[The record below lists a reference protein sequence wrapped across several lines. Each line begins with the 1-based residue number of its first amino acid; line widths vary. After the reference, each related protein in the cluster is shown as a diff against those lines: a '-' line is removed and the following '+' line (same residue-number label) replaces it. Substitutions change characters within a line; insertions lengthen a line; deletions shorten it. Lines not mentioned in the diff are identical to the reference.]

1 MANFGSIFS
10 GVRVPDPKPME
21 SVSDFRVKQ
30 AQRRGLEAQTD
41 KYRREAK
48 EAEAGKLLDL
58 DRKNDLKS
66 VMDDGGDIKAWGILR
81 KSKGDL
87 DGYTKAVE
95 LAEKERTNRASAVTA
110 NLKAETDRNNIVEP
124 VAFSAYQNG
133 SLSGLKSA
141 SNTMRHYGETVD
153 PSFNKYADVV
163 DDWVDNNEQRLMT
176 LSPQQRQEDIRSMIT
191 GSGLIKSER
200 FKIEKVDTG
209 GRVVGR
215 PAELPYDLPKT
226 LPPAEKSRIKRQKIA
241 IAEKRVAAEAKKV
254 SDDRR
259 AELKSGLTWL
269 DPEDTS
275 KGLTPVKG
283 GKVWLKDKEEQK
295 EEIAAENKRMDIVN
309 KAIDDS
315 KFVVDALN
323 KATEN
328 TSAWT
333 TGIPGVIGQM
343 IPQTTAWDQAEAIK
357 TVEAHVSFSGLQNM
371 REASKTGGALG
382 SIAVK
387 ELDLLGALKGS
398 LSMGQKQET
407 FRKNVGKILRHYV
420 NANNTLLAMAGRGRE
435 IKVGKTPV
443 AKGSKEYNEMP
454 YGTWYLNVNN
464 KKALKRYPKKGK
476 K

>member
-1 MANFGSIFS
+1 MANFGGIFS

-21 SVSDFRVKQ
+21 SVADFRAKR
-30 AQRRGLEAQTD
+30 AQTRALEAQTD
-41 KYRREAK
+41 KYSREAR
-48 EAEAGKLLDL
+48 EAEAGELLDL
-58 DRKNDLKS
+58 DRKNDLKN
-66 VMDDGGDIKAWGILR
+66 VIDDGGDIKAWGILR

-87 DGYTKAVE
+87 AGYTKAVE
-95 LAEKERTNRASAVTA
+95 LAEKERTNNAAAVTA

-124 VAFSAYQNG
+124 VAFSAYQSG

-153 PSFNKYADVV
+153 SSFNEYADLV

-176 LSPQQRQEDIRSMIT
+176 LTPQQRQEDIRSMIT

-200 FKIEKVDTG
+200 FKIEKVDVG

-215 PAELPYDLPKT
+215 PAGLPYDIPKT
-226 LPPAEKSRIKRQKIA
+226 LPPAEAAKIERQKIA
-241 IAEKRVAAEAKKV
+241 VKEKEVAAETKRV
-254 SDDRR
+254 SADRR
-259 AELKSGLTWL
+259 AELKSGLQWK
-269 DPEDTS
+269 DPNDPS
-275 KGLTPVKG
+275 QGLIPVKG
-283 GKVWLKDKEEQK
+283 GKVWLKNKEEQK
-295 EEIAAENKRMDIVN
+295 EEVDAENKRMDIVN
-309 KAIDDS
+309 KAIDKN
-315 KFVVDALN
+315 KFVLDSLN
-323 KATEN
+323 RATAN

-343 IPQTTAWDQAEAIK
+343 IPQTAAWDQAEAIK
-357 TVEAHVSFSGLQNM
+357 TVEAHVSFSGLQDM